1 MRGRQRGFT
10 LMEILVAM
18 AVFAVVGS
26 ISAALVSQVLAN
38 DERMGKRSQR
48 LGEVQR
54 AMAVLKRDLMQ
65 ITDRPVRDM
74 LGDPLPAV
82 AIGSDGLIEFSR
94 LGWRNPL
101 RSHRAEVQRVAYRM
115 HEGDLERTYWNVL
128 DRSQDT
134 EPRRQRLLAE
144 VNGVEFLALDANG
157 EEHSFWPLPAGGNA
171 GSAPLAAVVMRLDCA
186 PFGVVERI
194 WLVAGG

>member
-1 MRGRQRGFT
+1 MRGRQQGFT
-10 LMEILVAM
+10 LLEVLVAM
-18 AVFAVVGS
+18 AIFAVVGS
-26 ISAALVSQVLAN
+26 ISAALVSQVLVN
-38 DERMGKRSQR
+38 DERMGERSQR

-54 AMAVLKRDLMQ
+54 AMSVLKRDLMQ

-74 LGDPLPAV
+74 LGDSLPAV

-101 RSHRAEVQRVAYRM
+101 RSHRAEVQRVAYRT
-115 HEGDLERTYWNVL
+115 HDGDLQRTYWNVL
-128 DRSQDT
+128 DRSQGT
-134 EPRRQRLLAE
+134 EPLTQRLLTE
-144 VNGVEFLALDANG
+144 VGEVEFLAVDANG
-157 EEHSFWPLPAGGNA
+157 EEHSFWPLRAGGNEE
-171 GSAPLAAVVMRLDCA
+171 SVPLAAVIMRLDCE

>member
-1 MRGRQRGFT
+1 MRTPQQGFT
-10 LMEILVAM
+10 LMEMLVAM
-18 AVFAVVGS
+18 AIFAVVGS
-26 ISAALVSQVLAN
+26 ISATLMSQVLTN
-38 DERMGKRSQR
+38 EERMGERSER

-54 AMAVLKRDLMQ
+54 AMSILKRDFMQ

-82 AIGSDGLIEFSR
+82 AIDSSGLIEFSR

-101 RSHRAEVQRVAYRM
+101 RSHRAEVQRVAYQIRD
-115 HEGDLERTYWNVL
+115 GDLQRIYWNVL
-128 DRSQDT
+128 DRSQDA
-134 EPRRQRLLAE
+134 EPLTQRLLRE
-144 VNGVEFLALDANG
+144 VEGVEFLALDASG
-157 EEHSFWPLPAGGNA
+157 EEHSFWPLQATAGA
-171 GSAPLAAVVMRLDCA
+171 QLAAVIMRLDCE